1 MYYYFSSDFPA
12 VIKLNGIYYGQ
23 ITNTVKH
30 IDVQS
35 EQPAFVEVCSLIQ
48 TEKSINFILDDN
60 FLSSPPNLASV
71 TDLKGGY
78 LIKFNRAYNVDEF
91 SVIQQEKFP
100 DVIAT
105 VFCENGYKLSIET
118 PEDFYA
124 EILYN
129 EIKSTNIERIEMQ
142 GERLIVVR
150 IIAEKQIVYVY
161 KTHGKTQKIFST
173 ECDDAVFNN
182 NLTVIESRNNIAK
195 HNISSVWELSNG
207 EFKLSSRTVKRKD
220 GFDISQ
226 LHQRILPFAFAEE
239 LLAGGYVL
247 DFLADDMQKNADK
260 LKGFLGEFIGVMP
273 PPTFRAPD
281 EVGLIYKQSDRKY
294 FVRYFTF
301 EMENNKILNIKER

>member
-23 ITNTVKH
+23 ITNSVKH
-30 IDVQS
+30 LDIQS
-35 EQPAFVEVCSLIQ
+35 EEPAFVEICSLIQ
-48 TEKSINFILDDN
+48 TEKGINFILDDN
-60 FLSSPPNLASV
+60 FLSSPPDFVSV

-78 LIKFNRAYNVDEF
+78 LIKFNRSYNVDGF

-124 EILYN
+124 ETLYT
-129 EIKSTNIERIEMQ
+129 EIKSANIERIEMQ

-161 KTHGKTQKIFST
+161 KTSVKTQKIFFT
-173 ECDDAVFNN
+173 ECDDVVFNN
-182 NLTVIESRNNIAK
+182 NLTVVESRADIAK
-195 HNISSVWELSNG
+195 HNITSVWELSNG
-207 EFKLSSRTVKRKD
+207 EFKLCSRTANRKE
-220 GFDISQ
+220 GFDLSQ

-239 LLAGGYVL
+239 LLAGGKVL
-247 DFLADDMQKNADK
+247 DFLAENMQKNADK

-273 PPTFRAPD
+273 PPTFREQN

-294 FVRYFTF
+294 FVRYFIF
-301 EMENNKILNIKER
+301 EMENNKILNIKEI